1 MIRKY
6 CLSISVL
13 SIVFLLSG
21 VLELIDNRPLAFAQQ
36 IEPQGSDVQQTQSQ
50 PQTTQSSSS
59 NQDPFQTGLA
69 NDVTIVRDSETILLK
84 GQTIPAGDFIHL
96 YDASPYKIIN
106 GHLATKIPCDT
117 SFQPKL
123 NILVGQA
130 PKVQVIQLH
139 LIEEMSKAGKMCI
152 YHADL
157 DPTSR
162 VAHTGPGVEIGTITD
177 IAIQNPTNKT
187 IKFPPT
193 STMVI
198 GVNEIEPGAGEI
210 EH

>member
-1 MIRKY
+1 MKLQFR
-6 CLSISVL
+6 LSFL
-13 SIVFLLSG
+13 LAVFLLSSTF
-21 VLELIDNRPLAFAQQ
+21 VLTHHSRFISAQQ
-36 IEPQGSDVQQTQSQ
+36 IEPQQNYSQTQQ
-50 PQTTQSSSS
+50 PQLQTNEIS
-59 NQDPFQTGLA
+59 NQDPFQAGIA
-69 NDVTIVRDSETILLK
+69 NDITVVRDSETILLK
-84 GQTIPAGDFIHL
+84 GQTIPAHDFIHL
-96 YDASPYKIIN
+96 YDASPYKIVN
-106 GHLATKIPCDT
+106 GHLATKIPCNA
-117 SFQPKL
+117 SFQPKV

-139 LIEEMSKAGKMCI
+139 LLEEMSTAGKMCI

-157 DPTSR
+157 EPTSR
-162 VAHTGPGVEIGTITD
+162 VAHTGPEVTIGTITD

>member
-1 MIRKY
+1 MKLQFR
-6 CLSISVL
+6 LSFL
-13 SIVFLLSG
+13 LAVFLLSSTF
-21 VLELIDNRPLAFAQQ
+21 VLTHDSHFASAQQ
-36 IEPQGSDVQQTQSQ
+36 IESQQSYGQTQQ
-50 PQTTQSSSS
+50 PQLQTNETS
-59 NQDPFQTGLA
+59 NQDPFQAGVA
-69 NDVTIVRDSETILLK
+69 NDITVVRDSETILLK
-84 GQTIPAGDFIHL
+84 GQTIPAHDFIHL

-106 GHLATKIPCDT
+106 GHLATKIPCNA
-117 SFQPKL
+117 SFQPKV

-139 LIEEMSKAGKMCI
+139 LLEEMSTAGKMCI

-157 DPTSR
+157 EPTSR
-162 VAHTGPGVEIGTITD
+162 VAHTGPEVTIGTITD

>member
-1 MIRKY
+1 MNLQFH
-6 CLSISVL
+6 LSL
-13 SIVFLLSG
+13 LMAVFLLSTTF
-21 VLELIDNRPLAFAQQ
+21 VLTHDKRFASAQQ
-36 IEPQGSDVQQTQSQ
+36 IGPQESDTQLEQNQSQ
-50 PQTTQSSSS
+50 TNQIS
-59 NQDPFQTGLA
+59 NQDPFQAGIA
-69 NDVTIVRDSETILLK
+69 NDVTVVRDSETILLK
-84 GQTIPAGDFIHL
+84 GQTIPAGDYIHL

-106 GHLATKIPCDT
+106 GHIATKIPCNS
-117 SFQPKL
+117 SFQPKV
-123 NILVGQA
+123 NILAGQA
-130 PKVQVIQLH
+130 PKVQILQLH
-139 LIEEMSKAGKMCI
+139 LIEEMSTAGKMCI

-157 DPTSR
+157 EPTSR
-162 VAHTGPGVEIGTITD
+162 VAHTGPNIEIGTITD